1 MSMAVTFDIHKLNF
15 LETKLKYN
23 SSKFSETHWNA
34 YFDWHF
40 EASQLH
46 QEHKIAT
53 LQNKNK

>member
-1 MSMAVTFDIHKLNF
+1 MAVTFDIHKLNF

-40 EASQLH
+40 EASQYY
-46 QEHKIAT
+46 QESKTACM
-53 LQNKNK
+53 QSKF